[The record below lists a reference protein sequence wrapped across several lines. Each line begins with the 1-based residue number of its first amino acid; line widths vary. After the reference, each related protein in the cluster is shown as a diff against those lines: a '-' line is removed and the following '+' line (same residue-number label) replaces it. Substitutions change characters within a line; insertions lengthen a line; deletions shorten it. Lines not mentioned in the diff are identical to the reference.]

1 MNKQLNIII
10 VFLILISGC
19 NNNNKQ
25 IGDYI
30 AASSITKDGFAK
42 NRNQMLRAQGKEIKI
57 WGFVDHPNI
66 FVDSTTWKFKIKAKQ
81 NDEVGKSFSVIVPN
95 DQGKDAL
102 LKVFLADE
110 KADRATRVFVKGKV
124 FVFDAPN
131 MWGSSTGISIKV
143 ESTRDIQIK

>member
-19 NNNNKQ
+19 NNKQ

-42 NRNQMLRAQGKEIKI
+42 NRNQMLKEQGKEIKI

-66 FVDSTTWKFKIKAKQ
+66 FVDSTTWKFNIKAKQ

-95 DQGKDAL
+95 DQGRDAL
-102 LKVFLADE
+102 MKVFLADE

-124 FVFDAPN
+124 FVFDAPS
-131 MWGSSTGISIKV
+131 MWGSNTGISIKV
-143 ESTRDIQIK
+143 KSTIDIKIK

>member
-19 NNNNKQ
+19 NNKQ

-42 NRNQMLRAQGKEIKI
+42 NRNQMLKEQGKEIKI

-66 FVDSTTWKFKIKAKQ
+66 FVDSTTWKFNIKAKQ

-102 LKVFLADE
+102 MKVFLADE

-124 FVFDAPN
+124 FVFDAPS
-131 MWGSSTGISIKV
+131 MWSSNTGISIKV
-143 ESTRDIQIK
+143 KSTRDIQIK